1 MVKKVKD
8 KISKVLTEYFG
19 CKPKSLGLVLA
30 LAIIILLA
38 QIFVLGYAQFKYN
51 QILEKM
57 DKKADVN
64 VYIDPYLQFEPS
76 LEYLPVIVTNTGD
89 LPLYNLTIGIQS
101 CVMKN
106 ISGEYFEFHRIP
118 YILPYSEHLIRFGND
133 KTINDFKRANCT
145 PSSKYPRPSISVNP
159 FSNDTEISTTTTC
172 GWCYY
177 TIIIQSD
184 DGLINRTFRKWC
196 RSPVDITIESS
207 PEGR

>member
-1 MVKKVKD
+1 MVKKMKE
-8 KISKVLTEYFG
+8 KIIEGLAEYFG
-19 CKPKSLGLVLA
+19 VKPKNLRLVLLIAIIAFLIVGLVD
-30 LAIIILLA
+30 
-38 QIFVLGYAQFKYN
+38 FEYN

-57 DKKADVN
+57 DKKADVD

-76 LEYLPVIVTNTGD
+76 LEYLPVMVTNTGD

-118 YILPYSEHLIRFGND
+118 YILPYSEHLIRLGNNE
-133 KTINDFKRANCT
+133 TINDFKRANCT

-172 GWCYY
+172 GYCYY

-184 DGLINRTFRKWC
+184 DGLIDRTFRKRC
-196 RSPVDITIESS
+196 RSPVDITIESG
-207 PEGR
+207 PEER